1 MQILVLGGTAWLGRT
16 ITATALELGH
26 EVTCLARSASG
37 AVPDGAGFVR
47 ADRDKPG
54 AYDQVAEQRW
64 DGVIDLTRQPGHA
77 RDATEALAGTTD
89 RWVLVSTGNVY
100 RSHARLDDDETAP
113 TLDPLEA
120 DAMESSDD
128 YGPAKV
134 ACEQAVLDVLGDRAV
149 IARAGL
155 IGGPGDESGRSGYW
169 PWRFAHPADD
179 SGSVLVP
186 ASEIQTSLIDVRDL
200 AAWIVGAAAGEH
212 ATGVY
217 DAVANRMSL
226 PDYLKVARE
235 VAGHEGPTVPVTDA
249 WLLEQGVAEWM
260 GPKSLPG
267 WIADPDWRGFAAH
280 QGARIAA
287 NGLAPRPLAE
297 TLRDVLAWEEARP
310 EPGPHGAGLSD
321 EEEQALLAAATA
333 EVA

>member
-16 ITATALELGH
+16 ITATALELDH
-26 EVTCLARSASG
+26 EVTCLARSTSG
-37 AVPDGAGFVR
+37 AVPDGARFVR

-54 AYDQVAEQRW
+54 AYDQVSDQRW
-64 DGVIDLTRQPGHA
+64 DGVVDLTRQPGHA
-77 RDATEALAGTTD
+77 RGATAALADKTD

-100 RSHARLDDDETAP
+100 RSHARLDDDETAE
-113 TLDPLEA
+113 TLEPLEA
-120 DAMESSDD
+120 DSMASSDD

-134 ACEQAVLDVLGDRAV
+134 ACEQAVLGTLGDRAV

-169 PWRFAHPADD
+169 PWRFAHP
-179 SGSVLVP
+179 SGSSDTVLVP
-186 ASEIQTSLIDVRDL
+186 ASEIETSLIDVRDL
-200 AAWIVGAAAGEH
+200 ARWIVGCATGDH

-217 DAVANRMSL
+217 DAIANRMNL
-226 PDYLKVARE
+226 PELLRVARE
-235 VAGHEGPTVPVTDA
+235 VAGHDGATVPVSDD
-249 WLLEQGVAEWM
+249 WLREQGVAEWM

-280 QGARIAA
+280 QGTRITA
-287 NGLAPRPLAE
+287 NGFVPRPLAE

-321 EEEQALLAAATA
+321 EHEQALLALATP
-333 EVA
+333 